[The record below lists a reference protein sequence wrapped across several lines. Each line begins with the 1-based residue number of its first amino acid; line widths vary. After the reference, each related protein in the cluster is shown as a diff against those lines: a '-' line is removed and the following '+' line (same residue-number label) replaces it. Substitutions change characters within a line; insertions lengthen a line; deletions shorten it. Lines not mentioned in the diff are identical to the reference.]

1 MCILLNLSNLTK
13 LMLTNMNGTRV
24 NALKNLLDINL
35 INLNL
40 EKIVSVMSKGH

>member
-1 MCILLNLSNLTK
+1 
-13 LMLTNMNGTRV
+13 MNGTHV

-40 EKIVSVMSKGH
+40 ERILSVIICLKVINNKEL

>member
-13 LMLTNMNGTRV
+13 LMLTNMNGTHV

-40 EKIVSVMSKGH
+40 ERILSVMSKGH

>member
-1 MCILLNLSNLTK
+1 
-13 LMLTNMNGTRV
+13 MNGTHV

-40 EKIVSVMSKGH
+40 ERILSVTVMSKGH

>member
-1 MCILLNLSNLTK
+1 
-13 LMLTNMNGTRV
+13 MNGTHV

-40 EKIVSVMSKGH
+40 ERIISLMSIGH

>member
-1 MCILLNLSNLTK
+1 
-13 LMLTNMNGTRV
+13 MNGTRV

-40 EKIVSVMSKGH
+40 EKILSVMSKGN

>member
-1 MCILLNLSNLTK
+1 
-13 LMLTNMNGTRV
+13 MNGTHV

-40 EKIVSVMSKGH
+40 EWILSVMSEGH